1 MNQQMAEIA
10 EQQPFLIRTSIA
22 GEIKRALSGQIKA
35 IMNRDNISQAE
46 LARRMGTSRA
56 VVRRLLDDE
65 DISVTLATISKT
77 ALALDLSVQIE
88 LKG

>member
-1 MNQQMAEIA
+1 MTETA
-10 EQQPFLIRTSIA
+10 EQQPFLIRASIA
-22 GEIKRALSGQIKA
+22 GEIKRALSDQIKA

-46 LARRMGTSRA
+46 LARRMETSRA